1 MLIEIVNPTDK
12 RAASRFH
19 GLQAPRIS
27 SRGTKPP
34 LEKGERV
41 TSLCLVYTVLRY
53 DPVSIAVASHF
64 FPPLSAVIKPH
75 RWHIFLSMFMDRAM
89 IRSWMERGKFFLF
102 VTSRDIDF

>member
-12 RAASRFH
+12 REQLRGSTAYKHRVFRRVERNLPSR
-19 GLQAPRIS
+19 R
-27 SRGTKPP
+27 
-34 LEKGERV
+34 ERELLLYAW
-41 TSLCLVYTVLRY
+41 SIRRY